1 MKKTFLYAA
10 LFLFGLSFGVASC
23 SSDDD
28 NNSEE
33 KQSAAELDY
42 SSSNAKSWGNYMQ
55 NVASLLRTDASNLYK
70 AWNVGGVGNYTTAF
84 ATTFKNHNSNDYSS
98 ALSCIEQIIDGCCD
112 IANEV
117 GESKIGTPINDWNSG
132 NQTAAL
138 YGVESW
144 YSWHSID
151 DYSNNILSIRNS
163 YYNVQSYSAS
173 ATPASVSLSALIKS
187 KNADLD
193 AQIIAAIEGAYNA
206 IQNIPNPFRNHI
218 NSDEAVA
225 AQDACAALN
234 TILDVQLR
242 AAVKACSEEEL
253 DPIVTKYV
261 DDVVLPTYK
270 DLSEKN
276 QALYTAVT
284 TFVNNPT
291 SANMSAC
298 ATAWMNSRQPW
309 ETSEAF
315 LFGPVD
321 ALGLDPNM
329 DSWPLD
335 QDAIV
340 NILNSGNYDDLNWS
354 DSDSEDAIEAA
365 QNLRGFH
372 TLEYL
377 IFKDGQPRTIK

>member
-10 LFLFGLSFGVASC
+10 LVLFGLSFGMASC
-23 SSDDD
+23 SDDDD
-28 NNSEE
+28 NTKDN
-33 KQSAAELDY
+33 QTAADLDY

-55 NVASLLRTDASNLYK
+55 NVVSLLRTDANNLYK
-70 AWNVGGVGNYTTAF
+70 AWNEGGVGDYSTAF

-117 GESKIGTPINDWNSG
+117 GESKIGDPINKWNSG
-132 NQTAAL
+132 DQTAAL
-138 YGVESW
+138 YAVESW

-163 YYNVQSYSAS
+163 YYNVHSYSATAS
-173 ATPASVSLSALIKS
+173 PASTSLSALIKS
-187 KNADLD
+187 KNASLD
-193 AQIIAAIEGAYNA
+193 AQIVAAIEGAYNA
-206 IQNIPNPFRNHI
+206 IQAIPAPFRNHI

-225 AQDACAALN
+225 AQEACAALN

-242 AAVKACSEEEL
+242 AAVQSCTEAEL

-270 DLSEKN
+270 DLSERN
-276 QALYTAVT
+276 QTLYTTVAA
-284 TFVNNPT
+284 FVSNPT
-291 SANMSAC
+291 TANMSAC

-340 NILNSGNYDDLNWS
+340 NILNSGNFDDLNWS
-354 DSDSEDAIEAA
+354 DGDSDDAVEAA

-377 IFKDGQPRTIK
+377 IFKDGKARTIQ